1 MRNLPVRAVI
11 AVEIICRFRHLDQ
24 PVIRDQSRAMLSRV
38 VIALSVWVVQAQALE
53 PVLLSK
59 GAPAFTADF
68 SRLPKEGWKAY
79 FGEWKTKDGV
89 LHARQH
95 AGKHIASAHQALEMQ
110 DGIFQVRFR
119 LVGKGKGFDFTFRH
133 KPGSLKKKDGRLIS
147 VMVTPARVWIRKH
160 QDRGNS
166 KQDPDEDLAKA
177 THKFAPGQ
185 WHTLLFEK
193 RGNDVVAQIRPDG
206 SDQIIKLKASHPTFH
221 VPTPNLVF
229 RCTGDG
235 IEIDDVK
242 VWKSKKP

>member
-1 MRNLPVRAVI
+1 
-11 AVEIICRFRHLDQ
+11 
-24 PVIRDQSRAMLSRV
+24 MLSRV
-38 VIALSVWVVQAQALE
+38 MIALSVLVVQAQALE
-53 PVLLSK
+53 PVLLTK
-59 GAPAFTADF
+59 GAPAFAADF
-68 SRLPKEGWKAY
+68 SRQPKEGWKAY
-79 FGEWKTKDGV
+79 FGEWKAKDGV
-89 LHARQH
+89 LHARQLD
-95 AGKHIASAHQALEMQ
+95 ADKHIASAHQTLEMQ

-147 VMVTPARVWIRKH
+147 VMVTPTKVWIRKH
-160 QDRGNS
+160 RDRGNPRE
-166 KQDPDEDLAKA
+166 DPDEDLAKA

-193 RGNDVVAQIRPDG
+193 RGNDVVAQIRTDG
-206 SDQIIKLKASHPTFH
+206 SDKIIELKASHPTFH

-242 VWKSKKP
+242 VWKPKQP

>member
-1 MRNLPVRAVI
+1 
-11 AVEIICRFRHLDQ
+11 
-24 PVIRDQSRAMLSRV
+24 MLSRI
-38 VIALSVWVVQAQALE
+38 VIALSFLAVQAQALE

-68 SRLPKEGWKAY
+68 SRQPTEGWKAY
-79 FGEWKTKDGV
+79 FGEWKAKDGV
-89 LHARQH
+89 LHARQLD
-95 AGKHIASAHQALEMQ
+95 KDNHIASAHQTLEMQ

-119 LVGKGKGFDFTFRH
+119 LVGKGRGFDFTFRH

-147 VMVTPARVWIRKH
+147 VMVTPTKVWIRKH
-160 QDRGNS
+160 KDRGNP
-166 KQDPDEDLAKA
+166 KKDPDEDLAKA

-206 SDQIIKLKASHPTFH
+206 SDKIIKLKASHPTFH

-242 VWKSKKP
+242 VWKPKQP